1 MYANKNANKMNQ
13 NYLSESSLICV
24 INKRKERVGSIVLV
38 LEHLPSKWEALGL
51 IPNMK
56 KKKKEEKF
64 IYFTVLGLEL
74 RAFILSHSTSPIFV
88 KGFLR

>member
-56 KKKKEEKF
+56 KKKKGRK
-64 IYFTVLGLEL
+64 IYLFY
-74 RAFILSHSTSPIFV
+74 ST
-88 KGFLR
+88 GA